1 MKIEIDDDAAD
12 LFMEQ
17 MLKEAYVKILQEIKD
32 EAYIHPE
39 DIETLEEV
47 VVHFP
52 PVMKYFMSAG
62 AYQEFMNRV
71 QEMKEND

>member
-1 MKIEIDDDAAD
+1 MKIEIDDAVAD
-12 LFMEQ
+12 LFMEE
-17 MLKEAYVKILQEIKD
+17 MLKVSYVKILKDIKE
-32 EAYIHPE
+32 EAYMLPE
-39 DIETLEEV
+39 DIEVLEEV
-47 VVHFP
+47 VIHFP